1 MDHPYSAP
9 KRGLGQNF
17 LVSPAVAR
25 RIVSA
30 LPPATGELVFEIG
43 PGYGALTVPL
53 AESGARI
60 VAYEIDG
67 ELADRLG
74 EQCMR
79 FKNVEIRCDDIRNVD
94 LDGVAAEL
102 TDERYKIIGNIPYHL
117 TGSILLDLPRLRR
130 CEVAVLMVQREVGER
145 ILASP
150 GDRACGMVTVFL
162 RSYLE
167 ISRVMRVRPGS
178 FRPRPK
184 VESMVLRF
192 TATGFDTAPAD
203 RDKFLAFLKWSFS
216 QRRKKLRSVYRRGRG
231 MVDATDFYVRAAAD
245 GCDLDRRP
253 EELPLEDWFRL
264 FSVFR
269 ESAG

>member
-1 MDHPYSAP
+1 VDHPYSAP

-30 LPPATGELVFEIG
+30 LPPESGELVFEIG
-43 PGYGALTVPL
+43 PGHGALTVPL
-53 AESGARI
+53 AESGARV

-67 ELADRLG
+67 ELAERLG
-74 EQCMR
+74 ERCR
-79 FKNVEIRCDDIRNVD
+79 SFENVEILCDDIRNVD
-94 LDGVAAEL
+94 LDGAAEGR
-102 TDERYKIIGNIPYHL
+102 TDARYKVIGNIPYHL
-117 TGSILLDLPRLRR
+117 TGTILLDLPRLRM

-167 ISRVMRVRPGS
+167 VSRVMRVRPGS

-192 TATGFDTAPAD
+192 TSSAPDNAPVD
-203 RDKFLAFLKWSFS
+203 RDGFLAFLKWSFS
-216 QRRKKLRSVYRRGRG
+216 QRRKKLGSVYRNGRG
-231 MVDATDFYVRAAAD
+231 TVDAKEFRRRIEAE
-245 GCDLDRRP
+245 GCDIERRP

-269 ESAG
+269 GSAG